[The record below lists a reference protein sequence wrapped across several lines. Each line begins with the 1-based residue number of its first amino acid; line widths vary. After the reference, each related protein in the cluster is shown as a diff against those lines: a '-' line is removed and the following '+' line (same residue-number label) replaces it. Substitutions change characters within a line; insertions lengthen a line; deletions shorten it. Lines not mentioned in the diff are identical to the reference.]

1 MFDSARFDLLM
12 AFVRREVSVRYKE
25 AYVGVAW
32 AVIQPLAYMAIFT
45 VLFTRVA
52 KVPGSGPLVAYV
64 ALVPWTFAAT
74 AITQGS
80 SAVLNQLGI
89 VSKIYFPREVLPLSA
104 VLAALVDAGIAFVLQ
119 LALLLIFGAGLPL
132 TLLLW
137 PFLMLLTA
145 ALCLGIGLILA
156 PAIVRFRDLRFVI
169 PLGLQL
175 LLLASPVGY
184 PIEAVPAS
192 FRGWY
197 RVNPFAGLLDAFR
210 VIALD
215 GRIPPWVDIWPALV
229 WSLGLLALGVVY
241 FRAEEP
247 TMADY
252 V

>member
-1 MFDSARFDLLM
+1 M
-12 AFVRREVSVRYKE
+12 RYKE

-32 AVIQPLAYMAIFT
+32 AVIQPLAYMVIFT

-74 AITQGS
+74 AITQGG
-80 SAVLNQLGI
+80 SAVVGQLAI

-104 VLAALVDAGIAFVLQ
+104 VVAALVDAGIAFVLQ
-119 LALLLIFGAGLPL
+119 LVLLVVFGAGLPP

-137 PFLMLLTA
+137 PFLMLLTVG
-145 ALCLGIGLILA
+145 LCLGIGLILA

-184 PIEAVPAS
+184 PLEAVPAS
-192 FRGWY
+192 LRGWY

-210 VIALD
+210 AIALD
-215 GRIPPWVDIWPALV
+215 GRVPPWVDIWPALV
-229 WSLGLLALGVVY
+229 WTFGLLALGALY